1 MSFLCAL
8 KGKAETQLQPEE
20 ASSAFAWA
28 SKPELDKLDI
38 VEPSLSVLKQA
49 FK

>member
-20 ASSAFAWA
+20 ASAFAWA